1 MRKQL
6 HLHFNACSPQYSA
19 ETKCDELAPVSD
31 DFIETLVTPKKV
43 KKVCEAMETEKE
55 AHRCALKILHCI
67 FTKEELQN
75 CNIAGTNNKKALD
88 THKLNSLKGRF
99 LFAGHF
105 Y

>member
-6 HLHFNACSPQYSA
+6 HLHFNACSPQNSA
-19 ETKCDELAPVSD
+19 ETKCDKLAPVSD

-75 CNIAGTNNKKALD
+75 CNIAGTNNKKPLD
-88 THKLNSLKGRF
+88 THKLNSLGF
-99 LFAGHF
+99 CLLDTFTN
-105 Y
+105 